1 MILAGASLAQTRGA
15 ALRALMMDGTR
26 RLAYP
31 QYWYRVPLEFAAWY
45 EEAFGLPE
53 LEDWYEEAFGRE
65 MAAQIRWHIHMM
77 RMLWALE
84 RLQNA
89 LLEYEEEYEIVN

>member
-1 MILAGASLAQTRGA
+1 
-15 ALRALMMDGTR
+15 MDGTR

-77 RMLWALE
+77 RMLWAATGFGGYGPLAQE
-84 RLQNA
+84 LICSHNRTYWA
-89 LLEYEEEYEIVN
+89 

>member
-1 MILAGASLAQTRGA
+1 MSR
-15 ALRALMMDGTR
+15 DGTR

-31 QYWYRVPLEFAAWY
+31 QHWYGVPLEFAAWY

-77 RMLWALE
+77 RMLWALD

-89 LLEYEEEYEIVN
+89 LLEYEDANEEYEIVN